1 MIVRSL
7 KEIIG
12 TERDVQAPTWHSR
25 RFVLAKDGVG
35 FSLHETVLYAGTET
49 KMWYANHIEAV
60 YCIEGEGELIN
71 HDDGKTYRIEP
82 GVMYLL
88 NEHDHH
94 TLRAHTDV
102 KTVCVFNPPVTG
114 REVHDENGVYP
125 LLTEEDA

>member
-7 KEIIG
+7 DEIIG
-12 TERDVQAPTWHSR
+12 TDRDVQAPTWCSR
-25 RFVLAKDGVG
+25 RFVLAKEGVG
-35 FSLHETVLYAGTET
+35 FSMHETILYAGTET

-60 YCIEGEGELIN
+60 YCIEGQGELTN
-71 HDDGKTYRIEP
+71 EDTGEKHKLAP

-94 TLRAHTDV
+94 TVRAHTDL